1 MTTRD
6 PGHQADVDGRF
17 IGRAMA
23 APLLS
28 REREAELAKRWRD
41 AQDQAAY
48 QELVTSHSRLV
59 ISLANKYRGYG
70 LPLADMIQEGHIGL
84 LQAVSKFDPDR
95 GFRLAT
101 YAMWWVK
108 AALTDYV
115 LRNWSIVRLGSAARE
130 KALFFKLRSLKAKV
144 AQAQASFDGVSGSE
158 AVAELLG
165 VERAS
170 VERMEM
176 TLAFG
181 DQSLNE
187 PLGEDSDS
195 DRMALLADERPSP
208 ELAVQHRHD
217 RRVRT
222 RWLAAALGDLP
233 QREAAIIRSRHLCE
247 HPVTLDDLGRQFGVS
262 KERIRQLETRAI
274 AVLKR
279 TLGAR
284 EALDTV

>member
-1 MTTRD
+1 MD
-6 PGHQADVDGRF
+6 DRF

-28 REREAELAKRWRD
+28 RERELELAKQWRD

-59 ISLANKYRGYG
+59 ISLASKYRGYG
-70 LPLADMIQEGHIGL
+70 LPLADMIQEGHVGL

-101 YAMWWVK
+101 YAMWWIK

-130 KALFFKLRSLKAKV
+130 KALFFKLRSLKARI
-144 AQAQASFDGVSGSE
+144 ANAHGSADGASEIETIAD
-158 AVAELLG
+158 LLG

-170 VERMEM
+170 VERMAT

-181 DQSLNE
+181 DQSLND
-187 PLGEDSDS
+187 PVGEDGEI
-195 DRMALLADERPSP
+195 DRLGLLADDRPSP
-208 ELAVQHRHD
+208 EDIVLHSHD
-217 RRVRT
+217 RKVRA
-222 RWLAAALGDLP
+222 RWLAEAIRDLP
-233 QREAAIIRSRHLCE
+233 QREATIIRARHLSE
-247 HPVTLDDLGRQFGVS
+247 HPVTLDDLGRRFGVS
-262 KERIRQLETRAI
+262 KERVRQLETRAI
-274 AVLKR
+274 AILKR
-279 TLGAR
+279 VAGAR
-284 EALDTV
+284 DALDAA